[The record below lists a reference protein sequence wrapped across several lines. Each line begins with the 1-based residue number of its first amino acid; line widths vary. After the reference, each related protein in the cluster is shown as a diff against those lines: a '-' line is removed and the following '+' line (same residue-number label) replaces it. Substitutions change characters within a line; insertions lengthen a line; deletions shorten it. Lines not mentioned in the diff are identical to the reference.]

1 MKKIALLACGA
12 LIMGVTS
19 CNKESEPIN
28 TQTITIETYSL
39 VSKSG
44 SAPVVAPTTYK
55 YYSNLTAMTTQIS
68 TEDLS
73 TGTGVLKFQTDM
85 IPFIYGYN
93 ISIDKEKGHPFR
105 FMKAADAGGTPTPV
119 TKLRCDLTECTNAN
133 NKTLIGSLEN
143 QLKANPL
150 LVPANKGYSFMQ
162 YTLGEYDVKTFWPDM
177 LYTGSTMTQYPG
189 DGSPYENENITYR
202 VKMNLSKADNYTAD
216 VFFYNAKF
224 AEKAPAVNFVLK
236 DLPLKFSL
244 MGFEISAENVD
255 PVMVPENTPNTRF
268 RFDSFKLLS
277 TPGMDG
283 MTCRYK
289 VAGIYEGEASG
300 MFLYPVQEK

>member
-44 SAPVVAPTTYK
+44 AAPVVAPTTYK

-73 TGTGVLKFQTDM
+73 TGTGVQKFQTDM

-105 FMKAADAGGTPTPV
+105 
-119 TKLRCDLTECTNAN
+119 
-133 NKTLIGSLEN
+133 
-143 QLKANPL
+143 
-150 LVPANKGYSFMQ
+150 
-162 YTLGEYDVKTFWPDM
+162 
-177 LYTGSTMTQYPG
+177 
-189 DGSPYENENITYR
+189 
-202 VKMNLSKADNYTAD
+202 
-216 VFFYNAKF
+216 
-224 AEKAPAVNFVLK
+224 
-236 DLPLKFSL
+236 
-244 MGFEISAENVD
+244 
-255 PVMVPENTPNTRF
+255 
-268 RFDSFKLLS
+268 
-277 TPGMDG
+277 
-283 MTCRYK
+283 
-289 VAGIYEGEASG
+289 
-300 MFLYPVQEK
+300 